1 VKDIFRNYYWQ
12 YLSIINRKFMN
23 KKYILWD
30 HDGVL
35 VNSGLF
41 LRNSIHIDVLRM
53 IIVPVYFSVFSS
65 DIVYPAP
72 TA

>member
-1 VKDIFRNYYWQ
+1 
-12 YLSIINRKFMN
+12 MN

>member
-1 VKDIFRNYYWQ
+1 
-12 YLSIINRKFMN
+12 MN

-35 VNSGLF
+35 VNTRLF